1 MSIVSISLVL
11 LSAMITVRFLRFVL
25 ETGREENV
33 PPPHLGRVP
42 GRVDHL
48 RGRILFVSSRDDDLV
63 LDCVTVAAHPAFCAL
78 PPGTPFTLAVDP
90 KGPPWLLG
98 AVATMVSRWAA
109 CRDTRTRRRRCRSA
123 CAASRDR
130 CGACSAWSRRTSTAS
145 RCSTR
150 CRP

>member
-11 LSAMITVRFLRFVL
+11 LSTMITVRFLRFVL

-33 PPPHLGRVP
+33 PPPHPGRVP

-48 RGRILFVSSRDDDLV
+48 RGRILFVSSRDGDLV

-90 KGPPWLLG
+90 KGPPWLLE

-109 CRDTRTRRRRCRSA
+109 EDTVVDFDVVSSGRGERVDVRGERSRMLLDVRA
-123 CAASRDR
+123 HD
-130 CGACSAWSRRTSTAS
+130 GLG
-145 RCSTR
+145 
-150 CRP
+150 